1 MVSKDKQKYFLIDD
15 DSKNGEADLYLPH
28 SEQVIEVI
36 RSRWLQHLSIAL
48 PWLLSCVLAITLVLV
63 IYQKETFPLGSYETG
78 FHTDAILPN
87 NIPLEIRRFTGTPHF
102 HQNGSGWFDPIDTSA
117 PWPYNM
123 QLFGTPSP
131 EVDDNWGKLTGGRYI
146 SLSEDEAKNTW
157 GARYHEY
164 VDENLGGY
172 SAG

>member
-1 MVSKDKQKYFLIDD
+1 
-15 DSKNGEADLYLPH
+15 
-28 SEQVIEVI
+28 
-36 RSRWLQHLSIAL
+36 
-48 PWLLSCVLAITLVLV
+48 
-63 IYQKETFPLGSYETG
+63 
-78 FHTDAILPN
+78 
-87 NIPLEIRRFTGTPHF
+87 
-102 HQNGSGWFDPIDTSA
+102 
-117 PWPYNM
+117 M